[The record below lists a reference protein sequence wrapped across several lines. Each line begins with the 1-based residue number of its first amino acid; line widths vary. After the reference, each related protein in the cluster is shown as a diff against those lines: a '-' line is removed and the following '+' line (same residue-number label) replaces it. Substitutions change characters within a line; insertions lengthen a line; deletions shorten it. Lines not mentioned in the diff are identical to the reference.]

1 VVMAPTTHTY
11 LDSYQSKDRER
22 EPLAIGG
29 FVPLELVYAFEPVPE
44 ELEPRYARHIL
55 GAQAQIW
62 TEYIPVPKKA
72 EYMAFPRLT
81 ALAEV
86 VWTPRER
93 RNYSNFLDRLAPH
106 LHRLRALD
114 VNFRPVDAR

>member
-1 VVMAPTTHTY
+1 A
-11 LDSYQSKDRER
+11 R

-29 FVPLELVYAFEPVPE
+29 FLPLETVYAFEPIPA
-44 ELEPRYARHIL
+44 ELEPQYAKHVL

-62 TEYIPVPKKA
+62 TEYMPEAKKV

-86 VWTPRER
+86 VWTPPER
-93 RNYSNFLDRLAPH
+93 KDYADYLARLTQH
-106 LHRLRALD
+106 LLRLQALD
-114 VNFRPVDAR
+114 VNFRPLDTVIAGPERPGLRHP